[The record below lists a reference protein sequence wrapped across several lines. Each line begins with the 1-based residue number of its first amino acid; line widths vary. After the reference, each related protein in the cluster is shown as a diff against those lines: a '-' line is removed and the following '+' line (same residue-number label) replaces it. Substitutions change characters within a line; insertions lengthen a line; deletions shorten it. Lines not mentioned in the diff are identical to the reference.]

1 MKKLL
6 LLFLL
11 AAITLS
17 ADIIKTKDGKTYEG
31 TAKINNNN
39 VTIVVG
45 ENIFQFPMKDIAEIN
60 GEKIVTQANPTVRIA
75 TSEGDMIVE
84 LFEDEVPNTV
94 ANMISLAESGFYRGM
109 TFHRI
114 IKGFMAQGGCP
125 FSKRNL
131 QGGRPGTGDP
141 GYKFADEFSP
151 KLKHNARGIL
161 SMANSGKNTNGSQF
175 FICFG
180 PTPHLDGKHAVFGKV
195 IKGMDVLDRIE
206 AAGTTSEGT
215 PRKTI
220 QFNIEV
226 LTKRDH
232 PYIVKKL
239 NGK

>member
-11 AAITLS
+11 AAVTLS
-17 ADIIKTKDGKTYEG
+17 ADLVKLKNGKTYEG
-31 TAKINNNN
+31 TARINNNN

-45 ENIFQFPMKDIAEIN
+45 ENIFQFSMTDIEEIN
-60 GEKIVTQANPTVRIA
+60 GEKIVAKANPTIRIA
-75 TSEGDMIVE
+75 TSEGDMIAE
-84 LFEDEVPNTV
+84 LYEDEVPNTV
-94 ANMISLAESGFYRGM
+94 ANMISLAEQGFYKGM
-109 TFHRI
+109 TFHRVV
-114 IKGFMAQGGCP
+114 KGFMAQGGCP
-125 FSKRNL
+125 YSKRNL
-131 QGGRPGTGDP
+131 MGGQPGTGGP
-141 GYKFADEFSP
+141 GYSFNDEFSP

-195 IKGMDVLDRIE
+195 IKGLDTLDRIE
-206 AAGTTSEGT
+206 ALGAQREGP

-232 PYIVKKL
+232 IYTVKK
-239 NGK
+239 N

>member
-6 LLFLL
+6 LFLIISAL
-11 AAITLS
+11 ALS
-17 ADIIKTKDGKTYEG
+17 ADVIKLTNGKTYEG
-31 TAKINNNN
+31 KAKVKGNSI
-39 VTIVVG
+39 TILVG
-45 ENIFQFPMKDIAEIN
+45 ENLYQFNKKDIAEIN
-60 GEKIVTQANPTVRIA
+60 GEKIVAEKNPTIRIA

-109 TFHRI
+109 KFHRI
-114 IKGFMAQGGCP
+114 INGFMAQGGCP
-125 FSKRNL
+125 YSKRNL
-131 QGGRPGTGDP
+131 QGPVGTGDP

-151 KLKHNARGIL
+151 KLKHTERGIL

-195 IKGMDVLDRIE
+195 IQGMEVLDKLE
-206 AAGTTSEGT
+206 AVGTRSGK
-215 PRKTI
+215 PKKDI
-220 QFNIEV
+220 NFNIEV

-239 NGK
+239 N

>member
-11 AAITLS
+11 AAVTLS
-17 ADIIKTKDGKTYEG
+17 ADIIKLKDGKTYEG
-31 TAKINNNN
+31 TAKINKNN
-39 VTIVVG
+39 VTILV
-45 ENIFQFPMKDIAEIN
+45 EKNLFQFPMKDIAEIN
-60 GEKIVTQANPTVRIA
+60 GEKIVAEANPTIRIA
-75 TSEGDMIVE
+75 TSEGDMIAE
-84 LFEDEVPNTV
+84 LYEDEVPNTV

-109 TFHRI
+109 TFHRV

-125 FSKRNL
+125 YSKRDIK
-131 QGGRPGTGDP
+131 GGRPGTGDP

-180 PTPHLDGKHAVFGKV
+180 PTPHLDGKHAVFGKI

-206 AAGTTSEGT
+206 ALAAKREG
-215 PRKTI
+215 PPSKTI

-239 NGK
+239 D

>member
-11 AAITLS
+11 AAVTLS
-17 ADIIKTKDGKTYEG
+17 ADIIKLRDGKTYEG
-31 TAKINNNN
+31 NARINKNN

-45 ENIFQFPMKDIAEIN
+45 DNIFQFAMKDIAEIN
-60 GEKIVTQANPTVRIA
+60 GEKIVAQANPTIRIA
-75 TSEGDMIVE
+75 TSEGDMIAE
-84 LFEDEVPNTV
+84 LYEDEVPNTV
-94 ANMISLAESGFYRGM
+94 ANMVSLAESGFFKGM
-109 TFHRI
+109 TFHRDV
-114 IKGFMAQGGCP
+114 KGFMVQGGCP
-125 FSKRNL
+125 YSKRDL
-131 QGGRPGTGDP
+131 MGGQPGTGGP

-180 PTPHLDGKHAVFGKV
+180 PTPFLDGKHAVFGKV
-195 IKGMDVLDRIE
+195 IKGLDVLDRIE
-206 AAGTTSEGT
+206 ALGAQREGP
-215 PRKTI
+215 PRQTI

-239 NGK
+239 GED

>member
-11 AAITLS
+11 AALTIS
-17 ADIIKTKDGKTYEG
+17 ADIIKLRDGKTYEG
-31 TAKINNNN
+31 NARINKNN

-45 ENIFQFPMKDIAEIN
+45 ENIFQFAMKDIAEIN
-60 GEKIVTQANPTVRIA
+60 GEKIVIQANPTIRIA
-75 TSEGDMIVE
+75 TTEGDMIAE
-84 LFEDEVPNTV
+84 LYEDEVPNTV
-94 ANMISLAESGFYRGM
+94 ANMISLAESGFYKGLK
-109 TFHRI
+109 FHRVV
-114 IKGFMAQGGCP
+114 KGFMAQGGCP
-125 FSKRNL
+125 YSKGNL
-131 QGGRPGTGDP
+131 LGSQPGTGGP
-141 GYKFADEFSP
+141 GYKFADEISP

-180 PTPHLDGKHAVFGKV
+180 PTPHLDGKHAVFGKI
-195 IKGMDVLDRIE
+195 IKGMDTLDRIE
-206 AAGTTSEGT
+206 ALGAQREGP
-215 PRKTI
+215 PRQTI

-239 NGK
+239 GED

>member
-1 MKKLL
+1 MKKILIFCL
-6 LLFLL
+6 V
-11 AAITLS
+11 AAISLS
-17 ADIIKTKDGKTYEG
+17 ADIIKLKNGKTYEG
-31 TAKINNNN
+31 QAKIKNNS
-39 VTIVVG
+39 VTVVVG
-45 ENIFQFPMKDIAEIN
+45 DNLFQFSKNDIAEMN
-60 GEKIVTQANPTVRIA
+60 GEKIVPEANPTIRIA

-94 ANMISLAESGFYRGM
+94 ANMISLAESGFFRGM
-109 TFHRI
+109 SFHRI

-125 FSKRNL
+125 FSKRNIK
-131 QGGRPGTGDP
+131 GGRPGTGDP

-195 IKGMDVLDRIE
+195 IKGMEVLDRIE
-206 AAGTTSEGT
+206 AAGTTREGAPT
-215 PRKTI
+215 KNI

-226 LTKRDH
+226 LSKRDH
-232 PYIVKKL
+232 PYIVKK
-239 NGK
+239 N